1 MFHLELKAGWREPFD
16 QAKLLVIEACS
27 FMVKVYSIS
36 VHWPCATSSFGLA
49 STVVRLV
56 SAISAKAKCA
66 YGGILT
72 KTLFRVI
79 YSRRLPGLIFLCG
92 NLFVLLS
99 WVVYPSSWWAVI
111 WPLSVCCWA
120 KLIFTCQLKWRR
132 HWSKSKFDQ
141 QCKLAELRRLYSN
154 SVVSLVSEC

>member
-79 YSRRLPGLIFLCG
+79 YSRRLPGLIFMREFDC
-92 NLFVLLS
+92 S
-99 WVVYPSSWWAVI
+99 W
-111 WPLSVCCWA
+111 
-120 KLIFTCQLKWRR
+120 
-132 HWSKSKFDQ
+132 
-141 QCKLAELRRLYSN
+141 AELFILWADERWYGLYR
-154 SVVSLVSEC
+154 SVVGQSSYLLANWSGVVIEVKVNSINNASWLNYEDSTRIRLCR